1 MIEEH
6 VEIAK
11 EVLSMGLSRAAMT
24 FSAMLEGVEA
34 NMWVEQARVGTYDS
48 VQGELGDG
56 ATAVHYTFKGAA
68 TGKLVLFIPVVQAA
82 KIAHMILG
90 IDAGREGTVGDFE
103 KDVLLQTFQHFQMQ
117 AAQTMGEFLG
127 TTIEPGEALIVPQN
141 GASLDDPGQPH
152 VILDAKLQIGEQVDS
167 TVKVFCSEELAEGLS
182 RALTPAE
189 AKEEGEEPAAAPK
202 PGKSDDMAALGGL
215 LAGADKAAEA
225 AAPTKETKPAEAQ
238 PVRFAPFDAPSKP
251 APEVPANLDL
261 VLDVPMDIT
270 VELGRAKKSIRSILE
285 LGSGSIIELDKLEGE
300 PVDVLANGKLF
311 AKGEVVVIGET
322 FGVRIV
328 EVLAPHEQMR
338 PPMA

>member
-1 MIEEH
+1 MIDEH
-6 VEIAK
+6 VEIVK

-24 FSAMLEGVEA
+24 FSALLEGVEA
-34 NMWVEQARVGTYDS
+34 NIWVEQARVGTYND
-48 VQGELGDG
+48 VQGELGGG

-68 TGKLVLFIPVVQAA
+68 SGKLVLFVPMAQAA

-90 IDAGREGTVGDFE
+90 IEEGGEGTVGDFE
-103 KDVLLQTFQHFQMQ
+103 KDVLLQTFQQFQVQ

-127 TTIEPGEALIVPQN
+127 TTIEPDEALVVPQN

-152 VILDAKLQIGEQVDS
+152 VILDAKLQIGDQVDS
-167 TVKVFCSEELAEGLS
+167 AVKVFCSKALAESLS

-189 AKEEGEEPAAAPK
+189 AKEEAEGAPAAEK
-202 PGKSDDMAALGGL
+202 PGAGDDMAALGEL
-215 LAGADKAAEA
+215 LEGADQAAGAEA
-225 AAPTKETKPAEAQ
+225 PAKEAKPAEAQ
-238 PVRFAPFDAPSKP
+238 PVRFAPFDAPPQP
-251 APEVPANLDL
+251 AAEIPANLDL

-270 VELGRAKKSIRSILE
+270 VELGRAKKSIRDILE
-285 LGSGSIIELDKLEGE
+285 VGSGSIIELDKLEGE

-338 PPMA
+338 RLRG